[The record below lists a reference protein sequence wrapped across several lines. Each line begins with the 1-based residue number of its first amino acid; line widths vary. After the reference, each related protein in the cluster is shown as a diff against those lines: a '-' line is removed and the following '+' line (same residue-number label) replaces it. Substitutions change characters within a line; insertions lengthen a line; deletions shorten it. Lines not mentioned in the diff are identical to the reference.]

1 MIITIDDK
9 TRIRGTEHCW
19 QLEAA
24 KPVKRAIEWR
34 PFKYFT
40 TMDKALR
47 EAAQREIR
55 LAPATGITEAIEACN
70 SVTEKYARIF
80 DDVGKQPGG
89 AR

>member
-24 KPVKRAIEWR
+24 KPVKGAIEWR

-47 EAAQREIR
+47 EAAG
-55 LAPATGITEAIEACN
+55 L
-70 SVTEKYARIF
+70 
-80 DDVGKQPGG
+80 
-89 AR
+89 